1 MFFGRIAV
9 DILYAIEVDLRH
21 YFTALDRTYVPLDGY
36 EARLS
41 AIKGDAVILTSW
53 FSQFDERIGNLT
65 RCLEC

>member
-9 DILYAIEVDLRH
+9 DILYAIEVDLWH
-21 YFTALDRTYVPLDGY
+21 YLTALDKTYAPLDHY
-36 EARLS
+36 QARLPT
-41 AIKGDAVILTSW
+41 IKGDAVILTSW